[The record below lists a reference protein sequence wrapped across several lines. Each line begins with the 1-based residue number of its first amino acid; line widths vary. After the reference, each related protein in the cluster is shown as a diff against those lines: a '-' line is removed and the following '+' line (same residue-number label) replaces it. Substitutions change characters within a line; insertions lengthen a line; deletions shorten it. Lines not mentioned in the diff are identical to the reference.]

1 MAAGLAV
8 DTAMPWLAPFAPG
21 AQRVIARTASGI
33 GVAEALA
40 GEPPPIELAA
50 GPLRFV
56 PGDSAGAEAYE
67 AFIFRTAGVP
77 TRDNLQD
84 LFNGLVWLRFPRAK
98 RRLNELQAGQIARA
112 GIGATR
118 GPLRDALTL
127 FDENGALLDAPP
139 ALWEAL
145 RARDWQ
151 RLFVTRRALWREARL
166 LLFGHALL
174 EKLAAPRKAATAH
187 VLLAPG
193 ASPSLGLDDAAI
205 AAALDPVW
213 LATKPFVPLPVL
225 GVPGWWA
232 ANQAPGFYDDPFVF
246 RRPRAEGGNSF

>member
-8 DTAMPWLAPFAPG
+8 DATPPWMAPFASC
-21 AQRVIARTASGI
+21 ARRVAARTDLGAS
-33 GVAEALA
+33 VADALSAEPVPLDLSA
-40 GEPPPIELAA
+40 GSLK
-50 GPLRFV
+50 FV
-56 PGDSAGAEAYE
+56 PGDSATAGEAYE
-67 AFIFRTAGVP
+67 AFIFRTACVP
-77 TRDNLQD
+77 TRDNLHD
-84 LFNGLVWLRFPRAK
+84 LFNGLVWLHCPLAK
-98 RRLNELQAGQIARA
+98 RRLNELQAAEIARA

-127 FDENGALLDAPP
+127 FDENGAVLDAPA

-145 RARDWQ
+145 VARDWQ
-151 RLFVTRRALWREARL
+151 QLFVTRRALWRGARL
-166 LLFGHALL
+166 RVFGHALL

-193 ASPSLGLDDAAI
+193 ANPSIGPEDARI
-205 AAALDPVW
+205 AAALDPAW

-232 ANQAPGFYDDPFVF
+232 PNEAPAFYDDALVF
-246 RRPRAEGGNSF
+246 RRKRAAALPA

>member
-8 DTAMPWLAPFAPG
+8 DAATPWLAPFAPL
-21 AQRVIARTASGI
+21 AQRVAARTASGA

-40 GEPPPIELAA
+40 GEPPPIELTA

-77 TRDNLQD
+77 TRDNLHD

-98 RRLNELQAGQIARA
+98 RRLNELQAAQIARA

-145 RARDWQ
+145 RARDWH
-151 RLFVTRRALWREARL
+151 RLFVTQRALWREARL
-166 LLFGHALL
+166 QLFGHALL

-193 ASPSLGLDDAAI
+193 ASPPLGRDDAAI
-205 AAALDPVW
+205 AAALDPAW
-213 LATKPFVPLPVL
+213 LAAKPFVPLPVL

-232 ANQAPGFYDDPFVF
+232 ANEAAGFYDDPWVF

>member
-77 TRDNLQD
+77 TRDNLHD

-174 EKLAAPRKAATAH
+174 EKLVAPRKAATAH

-205 AAALDPVW
+205 AAALDPAW
-213 LATKPFVPLPVL
+213 LATKPFVPLQVL

>member
-77 TRDNLQD
+77 TRDNLHD